1 MLTLAAHGW
10 EAVILPQRG
19 ATFARL
25 AMAGRDLL
33 VPIPPGDDAGTAWRG
48 AFLMAPWTNRLDG
61 GRFPAQGREWRMPL
75 NRPDEGNALHG
86 FLRELP
92 WTVEDASPDA
102 ATLSCT
108 LDHPPFRL
116 AARLEVALSGPGFS
130 LSLALTNTG
139 EAETPVGMGWH
150 PFFLRPAG
158 TRLRLRARTIFGRD
172 ARNLAIGPRP
182 TTGIDGADAVLE
194 GLHDAHLAGWDG
206 AAEILLPDGHALVL
220 RADGA
225 WRGNAHL
232 FAPRGRGFLCV
243 EPVSHA
249 PNAAN
254 DAAAAAHGAM
264 HVLAPGDML
273 RASLMIHWR

>member
-10 EAVILPQRG
+10 EATVLPEQG
-19 ATFARL
+19 ADIPRL
-25 AMAGRDLL
+25 AVAGRELL
-33 VPIPPGDDAGTAWRG
+33 APTGASANPAWHG
-48 AFLMAPWTNRLDG
+48 AFLMAPWTNRLAG
-61 GRFPAQGREWRMPL
+61 GRIEVAGREWRMPID
-75 NRPDEGNALHG
+75 RPEEGTAIHG
-86 FLRELP
+86 LVRRLP
-92 WTVEDASPDA
+92 WRVEDASAAA
-102 ATLSCT
+102 ATLSCMV
-108 LDHPPFRL
+108 DQAPFRL
-116 AARLEVALSGPGFS
+116 EARLGVTLSEAGFL

-139 EAETPVGMGWH
+139 EAPTPMGMGWH

-158 TRLRLRARTIFGRD
+158 TRLRLRAATVFGRD
-172 ARNLAIGPRP
+172 ARGLAIGPRP
-182 TTGIDGADAVLE
+182 TRGIDGADAVLE

-206 AAEILLPDGHALVL
+206 AADIIFPDGHALSL

-225 WRGNAHL
+225 WRGNAHV
-232 FAPRGRGFLCV
+232 FAPRGHGFLCV

-264 HVLAPGDML
+264 HLLAPGDAL